1 MKAIKEKARREN
13 LSLNKAV
20 VALLEEA
27 TSSRTGKKARTRD
40 LDHLAGTWS
49 EQEYEQLMSALREQR
64 QVDPEMWK

>member
-27 TSSRTGKKARTRD
+27 TSSRTGKKARHRD

-49 EQEYEQLMSALREQR
+49 EQEYEQLMSAVREQR
-64 QVDPEMWK
+64 QVDPKMWK